1 MLHFLLKLPNTSRK
15 YLDNLYTVKNCVARK
30 KASKKDLFIIK
41 AKNFT
46 RAQVLKLKA
55 RYIKEEKAKLNS
67 LDYNSY
73 IAREK
78 VLYL

>member
-1 MLHFLLKLPNTSRK
+1 MLQSLLKLLNTLCK
-15 YLDNLYTVKNCVARK
+15 YLDNLYTVKNRVARK
-30 KASKKDLFIIK
+30 KVSKKDLFIIK
-41 AKNFT
+41 AKNST

-67 LDYNSY
+67 LNYNSC

>member
-1 MLHFLLKLPNTSRK
+1 MLSSPLKALDSPRK

-41 AKNFT
+41 AKNST

-55 RYIKEEKAKLNS
+55 QYVKEEKAKLNS
-67 LDYNSY
+67 LDYNSCTAY
-73 IAREK
+73 
-78 VLYL
+78 V